1 MSKPTTHR
9 KLVITTKS
17 LYGQLN
23 LLKYKVARCIDMKKL
38 ELLDNYLG
46 YSFEE
51 VSYMKLVDSFYHYYY
66 NTQLILDEITISLK
80 KNDSRT
86 FIINTN
92 KILENI
98 NNQLK
103 TAINILDMK
112 IGVLV

>member
-1 MSKPTTHR
+1 MSKVNSYR
-9 KLVITTKS
+9 NLIITTKS
-17 LYGQLN
+17 LYGLLN

-51 VSYMKLVDSFYHYYY
+51 INYMKLVDSFYHFYF
-66 NTQLILDEITISLK
+66 NTQLILDEISISLK
-80 KNDSRT
+80 KNDSKT

-112 IGVLV
+112 MGVLV